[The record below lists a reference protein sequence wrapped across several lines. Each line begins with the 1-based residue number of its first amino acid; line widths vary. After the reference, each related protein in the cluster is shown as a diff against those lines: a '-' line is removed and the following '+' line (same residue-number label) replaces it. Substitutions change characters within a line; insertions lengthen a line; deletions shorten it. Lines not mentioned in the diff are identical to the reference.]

1 MTRKSVSRQE
11 KSSVKLANNG
21 QIRKRVT
28 LKDVAQVLSV
38 TAATVSKA
46 LRDSSDISPETKR
59 LVRRL
64 SDELGYRPNLLAQSL
79 INNKSKMLGVL
90 VPDLRISF
98 FSEAVRGMYEE
109 AEKKG
114 YVCVFLVHDEL
125 ETKERQ
131 KLEFLYDIHADG
143 ILLNAAGGGKNNYP
157 LITRMAQEGIRF
169 VCWDRSL
176 KDFGF
181 KSVKIDDVEAS
192 HQLTSKL
199 IKEGR
204 KRILFLGPHTGIPL
218 LKDRFNGYKIALK
231 ENGIPYRPELVIQSF
246 RSIDDSYNKILSL
259 FSQKLEFDAVVSI
272 GGGIT
277 YGAGKAIQEM
287 NRLIPED
294 VAIGEF
300 GDNDIVYKLGVPFY
314 TVVQKPVEIG
324 KGATDMLIKM
334 IETGEPDEKF
344 DDIIIEFEIVE
355 RRVMNKSTGSVLNVD
370 GGVAAAFLR

>member
-1 MTRKSVSRQE
+1 MTRKSVSRQK
-11 KSSVKLANNG
+11 KSSVKLENNG

-114 YVCVFLVHDEL
+114 YECVFLVHDEL

-218 LKDRFNGYKIALK
+218 LRDRFNGYKIALK
-231 ENGIPYRPELVIQSF
+231 ENGIPYRPELIIQSF

-355 RRVMNKSTGSVLNVD
+355 RRVLTT
-370 GGVAAAFLR
+370 RH

>member
-231 ENGIPYRPELVIQSF
+231 ENGIPYRPELFVQTF
-246 RSIDDSYNKILSL
+246 RSVDDSYKKILSL

-370 GGVAAAFLR
+370 GGVAAAYLR